1 MENWVSLWSVIGLA
15 KFGWFIGMKHFLQLC
30 ILYLYCLPLP
40 VSKFQSPFYLLN
52 KQYPDY
58 SCLRVFGQRCFPLL
72 PMTQHHKLDQSHYL
86 VYFCDIMIGTKATS
100 SCISSNFAES
110 SSLTYS
116 VCLWWETISLST
128 WQTNLDTFLLST
140 YQPSSSGPTITTT
153 SPLQYFS
160 CNKLTKNVKLKN
172 N

>member
-116 VCLWWETISLST
+116 VVFDEKLFPFPHGKQILTH
-128 WQTNLDTFLLST
+128 FF
-140 YQPSSSGPTITTT
+140 YQLINPHPLVP
-153 SPLQYFS
+153 PLQRLHLYSTFHATS
-160 CNKLTKNVKLKN
+160 LQKM
-172 N
+172 